1 MLVVFLK
8 LLFAHILGDFVFQT
22 KTMVSKRKENVAYLF
37 LHVLIHA
44 ILLLLLFYTDL
55 KNYWISIAFITF
67 SHLAIDSLKIG
78 LESKFANKSLLF
90 FCVDQLLHVAVLGA
104 VVLYNFGI
112 PAALDLDLIFTT
124 NVLLYAIAL
133 LLITVVSPIFLRL
146 FFSKWDKEF
155 EFQTK
160 RKESLLHAGLL
171 IGIMERLIIVLFIQ
185 VGFLSGIGFL
195 LAAKS
200 IFRFGDLANAKDT
213 KFTEYILL
221 GTLASFVIAIVI
233 GYALRLALKF
243 T

>member
-22 KTMVSKRKENVAYLF
+22 KSMVDKRNENVAYLF
-37 LHVLIHA
+37 LHVFIHA
-44 ILLLLLFYTDL
+44 VLLFLFFYTEF
-55 KNYWISIAFITF
+55 KTYWISIAFITF

-78 LESKFANKSLLF
+78 LEGKFANKSLLF
-90 FCVDQLLHVAVLGA
+90 FCVDQLFHVVVLAA

-112 PAALDLDLIFTT
+112 PTWDLNLISTT
-124 NVLLYAIAL
+124 KTLLYAIAL

-146 FFSKWDKEF
+146 FFSKWDKEL
-155 EFQTK
+155 EFQSK
-160 RKESLLHAGLL
+160 RKESLLHAGML

-233 GYALRLALKF
+233 GYALRLALKY